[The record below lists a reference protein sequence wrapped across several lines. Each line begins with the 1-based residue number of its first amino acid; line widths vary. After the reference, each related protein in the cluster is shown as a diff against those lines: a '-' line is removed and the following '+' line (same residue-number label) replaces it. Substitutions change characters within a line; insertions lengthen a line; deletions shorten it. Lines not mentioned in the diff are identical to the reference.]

1 MKRRWSYGLALLIA
15 LSPLAFVHPVRV
27 DGHSM
32 EPGLR
37 DGQLGGARG
46 PWCAGA
52 PARGQVW
59 IVAGPDGAAVKR
71 VIGLPGETVSEARG
85 DLWIGGARLHEPY
98 VAQVDATDGGPW
110 PCGGGYL
117 VMGDN
122 RPRSEDGRAWG
133 PLSRSAL
140 RGRVLGY

>member
-1 MKRRWSYGLALLIA
+1 MKRLWPYGLALALA
-15 LSPLAFVHPVRV
+15 LSPLAVVHPVKV

-37 DGQLGGARG
+37 DGQLVLALW

-59 IVAGPDGAAVKR
+59 IVAGPEGSAIKR
-71 VIGLPGETVSEARG
+71 IIGLPGETVSEQGG
-85 DLWIGGARLHEPY
+85 DLWIGGVRLREPY
-98 VAQVDATDGGPW
+98 VGQVDATDGGPW
-110 PCGGGYL
+110 LCGGGYL

-122 RPRSEDGRAWG
+122 RPRSEDGRDWG
-133 PLSRSAL
+133 PLPGSAL
-140 RGRVLGY
+140 RGRVLGR

>member
-1 MKRRWSYGLALLIA
+1 MKRLWPYGLALAIA
-15 LSPLAFVHPVRV
+15 LSPLTVIHPVKV
-27 DGHSM
+27 EGHSM

-37 DGQLGGARG
+37 DGQLVFALW

-59 IVAGPDGAAVKR
+59 IVEGPEGSAIKR
-71 VIGLPGETVSEARG
+71 LIGLPGETVAERGG
-85 DLWIGGARLHEPY
+85 DLWIGGTRLREPY

-110 PCGGGYL
+110 ACSDGYL

-140 RGRVLGY
+140 RGRVIFD

>member
-1 MKRRWSYGLALLIA
+1 MKRLWLYGSALAIA
-15 LSPLAFVHPVRV
+15 LSPLAAIHPLKV

-37 DGQLGGARG
+37 DGQLVWVLR
-46 PWCAGA
+46 PWCAG
-52 PARGQVW
+52 PPRRGQVW
-59 IVAGPDGAAVKR
+59 EAEGPDGPAIKR
-71 VIGLPGETVSEARG
+71 IIGLPGEKVSEKGG

-110 PCGGGYL
+110 LCGSGYL
-117 VMGDN
+117 LLGDN

-133 PLSRSAL
+133 PLPEAAL
-140 RGRVLGY
+140 RGRILGY